1 MKIIF
6 RAHAVRRMFERAV
19 SLDEVHAVLANGET
33 IEDYPDDMPYPSRL
47 MLGWINARPLH
58 VVAAYNEGDDETI
71 VVTVYEPD
79 PAAWDASFRRK
90 K

>member
-47 MLGWINARPLH
+47 VLGWIDRRPLH
-58 VVAAYNEGDDETI
+58 VVAAYNEDEDETI
-71 VVTVYEPD
+71 VVTVY
-79 PAAWDASFRRK
+79 
-90 K
+90 